1 MKYLLYILLS
11 FAWFAPSWSQT
22 DTFNLQE
29 GKVVRVVLEN
39 EDTLFISDIQEVFI
53 YPEPVFKR
61 QRDFRRYQ
69 RLVYNL
75 KVVYPYAKLAG
86 VKIEEM
92 NAHFITLRTEKKKKN
107 YIKQVE
113 KELFAE
119 FEDDLK
125 SLTITQ
131 GRLLIKLIDRETGNT
146 SYDLVKELKGAFSAF
161 FWQAIARLFG
171 SNLKTNFDKE
181 GEDYLIEQILVLIEN
196 GQL

>member
-1 MKYLLYILLS
+1 MFILLLC
-11 FAWFAPSWSQT
+11 AWVAPTWSQT
-22 DTFNLQE
+22 DTFNFQD
-29 GKVVRVVLEN
+29 GKVVRVILEN

-61 QRDFRRYQ
+61 KRDYRRYQ

-86 VKIEEM
+86 AKIEEM
-92 NAHFITLRTEKKKKN
+92 NTHFLSLRTEKQKKD

-131 GRLLIKLIDRETGNT
+131 GRLLIKLVDRETGNT
-146 SYDLVKELKGAFSAF
+146 SYDLVKELKGTFSAF
-161 FWQAIARLFG
+161 FWQTIARLFG

-181 GEDYLIEQILVLIEN
+181 GEDYLIEQILVLIDN